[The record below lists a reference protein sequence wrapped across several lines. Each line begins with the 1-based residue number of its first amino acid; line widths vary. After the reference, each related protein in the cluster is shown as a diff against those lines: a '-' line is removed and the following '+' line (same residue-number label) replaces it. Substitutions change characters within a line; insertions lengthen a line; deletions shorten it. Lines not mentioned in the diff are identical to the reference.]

1 MPLTNTTH
9 THTDNTKKNHTHCA
23 REPHALY
30 AAAPFGLI
38 VACPDFHFT
47 AARLFVRFVRR
58 NNSKPSS
65 NRLIVCERYNG
76 AYNVFGTFNASID
89 SITPLT
95 NQPTSRARSESV
107 IMDGRF
113 GSVRER
119 DPSIGVKVGIDV
131 RDVRR
136 ATPRARSEWKYQHT
150 QTHTHNNKQ
159 NTKTIIGLCNTAGGR
174 AFGARKR
181 ARTQT
186 KARCAAAAHNG
197 RIMVPT
203 LAE

>member
-1 MPLTNTTH
+1 M
-9 THTDNTKKNHTHCA
+9 
-23 REPHALY
+23 Y

-38 VACPDFHFT
+38 VAWPDFHFT

-136 ATPRARSEWKYQHT
+136 HAHDPNGNTSIQHT
-150 QTHTHNNKQ
+150 QTHNNKQ